1 LAGQGTIPAGDI
13 RQCHLGEILHA
24 SGLEAMNIDD
34 EIGRLLR

>member
-1 LAGQGTIPAGDI
+1 VTSGNATW
-13 RQCHLGEILHA
+13 GEILHA